1 MAKDGEERAPVLRL
15 VLTRVVTGVVLLLVV
30 SAVVFFVTQALPGDV
45 ARAILGQNATPEQ
58 LARVRGQL
66 GLDQP
71 VLVQYLHWLGGLL
84 TGNWGVSL
92 ASGTPVAQL
101 LAVRVGN
108 SAAVVI
114 VAAIVVLP
122 VGIALG
128 TLAARRSGG
137 VLDHVVSWS
146 VQLILSLPEF
156 VVGILLMVLLAS
168 WLHLL
173 PPTSPLDPRLSAWAQ
188 PQLLV
193 LPVATMVLIALPHL
207 TEASKTVVRDELGT
221 AYIRWGRL
229 SGIREPRLLWG
240 RALPRASGPI
250 AQVSGVTVN
259 YLLGGIVAVE
269 VVFSFPGIGSE
280 LVAAVGS
287 RDIPVVQAIA
297 MGIATILLVTFLI
310 ADVVAVAADPRRGAR
325 R

>member
-1 MAKDGEERAPVLRL
+1 MASDGEGRASILRL
-15 VLTRVVTGVVLLLVV
+15 ILTRLVVGAVLLLVV
-30 SAVVFFVTQALPGDV
+30 SAVVFFITQALPGDI

-58 LARVRGQL
+58 LARLREQL
-66 GLDQP
+66 GLDKP
-71 VLVQYLHWLGGLL
+71 VFVQYLDWLGGLV

-92 ASGTPVAQL
+92 ASGTPVSEL

-108 SAAVVI
+108 TTAVVVVAAAVVI
-114 VAAIVVLP
+114 PL
-122 VGIALG
+122 GIALG
-128 TLAARRSGG
+128 ALAARRAGG
-137 VLDHVVSWS
+137 LLDHTVSWS
-146 VQLILSLPEF
+146 VQVILSLPEF
-156 VVGILLMVLLAS
+156 VVGILLMVVFAS

-173 PPTSPLDPRLSAWAQ
+173 PPTSPLDPRMSAWEQ
-188 PQLLV
+188 PQLLA
-193 LPVATMVLIALPHL
+193 LPVATMILIALPHL
-207 TEASKTVVRDELGT
+207 TEAAKTVVRDELGT
-221 AYIRWGRL
+221 AHIRWGRL
-229 SGIREPRLLWG
+229 SGLPESRLLWG

-280 LVAAVGS
+280 LVGAVGS

-297 MGIATILLVTFLI
+297 MGIAFTLLVTFLI
-310 ADVVAVAADPRRGAR
+310 ADIVALAADPRRGVR

>member
-15 VLTRVVTGVVLLLVV
+15 VLTRVVMGVVLLLVV

-229 SGIREPRLLWG
+229 SGIRESRLLWG

>member
-1 MAKDGEERAPVLRL
+1 MLRL
-15 VLTRVVTGVVLLLVV
+15 VLLRVVVGAALLLVV
-30 SAVVFFVTQALPGDV
+30 SAVVFFVTQALPGDI

-58 LARVRGQL
+58 LARVRQQL

-71 VLVQYLHWLGGLL
+71 AIVQYLHWLGGLIS
-84 TGNWGVSL
+84 GDWGRSL

-108 SAAVVI
+108 SATVVAI
-114 VAAIVVLP
+114 AAIVVLP
-122 VGIALG
+122 VGVALG
-128 TLAARRSGG
+128 ALAARRAGG
-137 VLDHVVSWS
+137 VLDHIVSWS
-146 VQLILSLPEF
+146 VQIILSLPEF
-156 VVGILLMVLLAS
+156 VVGIILMVLLAS

-173 PPTSPLDPRLSAWAQ
+173 PPTSPLDPRESAWAQ

-193 LPVATMVLIALPHL
+193 LPVATMILIALPHL
-207 TEASKTVVRDELGT
+207 TEATKTVVRDELGT

-229 SGIREPRLLWG
+229 SGLRESRLLWG

-250 AQVSGVTVN
+250 AQVSGVTIN

-280 LVAAVGS
+280 LVDAVGS

-297 MGIATILLVTFLI
+297 IGIATVLLITFLI
-310 ADVVAVAADPRRGAR
+310 ADIVAVAADPRRGVR
-325 R
+325 G